1 MEVHIDRIRALQE
14 GDEEQGEPWVRQYIQ
29 MIARSRGFWKTL
41 PCRDSPP
48 FRLLNN
54 TRECEGPRLMIFR
67 DHLPTAYEFAVG
79 DECPVP
85 SEWICDGRIALK
97 VAYGTLVPVNR

>member
-1 MEVHIDRIRALQE
+1 MEVHVDRVRALQE
-14 GDEEQGEPWVRQYIQ
+14 GDDEVGEPWVKQYIQ

-41 PCRDSPP
+41 PCRETPP

-54 TRECEGPRLMIFR
+54 TRECEGPRLLIFR
-67 DHLPTAYEFAVG
+67 DPLPKAYEFAVG
-79 DECPVP
+79 DECAIPT
-85 SEWICDGRIALK
+85 EWIDNEMVALK